1 MIYGWAL
8 WTVVLYPCQL
18 PRLMVEELILWANLA
33 GLTDAQ
39 VAGKSLSGCVHEGI
53 SRRD

>member
-8 WTVVLYPCQL
+8 WTVVLYPRQL
-18 PRLMVEELILWANLA
+18 PGLVVQKLILWANLT
-33 GLTDAQ
+33 GLRDAQ
-39 VAGKSLSGCVHEGI
+39 VAGKSLSGCVHEGV